1 MADSPTQPNKL
12 SFEEAFPDASKK
24 PSTSSGNV
32 SFEEAFPNAPQPGS
46 KRKLLDIDPE
56 GGALANVG
64 RFVGTG
70 TIKALSHLP
79 GFFGD
84 LEELAH
90 MAAPVPEWAARKLPG
105 IKEKSYSNI
114 LASYKNA
121 KDAKND
127 IFNVPGPP
135 SGQDIQNKIL
145 PYTGEYKP
153 PSGAGRTG
161 MAFLEAATPGVSG
174 PTQFVKTGLAKAA
187 EALKNYGTRTAIPQ
201 GMAGATGQVVGEQ
214 TGNPALAMAAAIA
227 AGKFGAVVPR
237 AVEARVFPKDMSER
251 IAGSS
256 LRESATDP
264 NSVQQQL
271 QSQPSLFPNMTP
283 TSAQL
288 SRDPGIAAMESSLEQ
303 SGKSYSSTSSPEAI
317 AARSTTAAKEQN
329 AAAFGEGVN
338 DVVETLNPNMQ
349 QNYGV
354 GSGSRQSSSTAART
368 VFTDLEKA
376 ADDAVKSKWLAI
388 PNFNVY
394 TKKVVEPLLD
404 YIGKLSPTRQRGLPA
419 DEIADLNK
427 YIEDGTSQ
435 IPLQYL
441 QDIRSKLLETARDN
455 PGTMIQFENNEI
467 ARQISKLIGDEKNV
481 VFGDAT
487 GAQRTSY
494 FEAVGETKNYHD
506 TYDVGVLKE
515 LNKESRGAAKIATDA
530 TLGKVLNSKNASQ
543 NLEQLRKATNNAIDP
558 NVSDYLVSKLTQDGT
573 KLVSP
578 KDVEKFIADNHSV
591 LKLIP
596 DARVRLEQIQA
607 MAEQH
612 AIATQLAKHAGNPTK
627 LLGVLSDNKDAI
639 NRIKLSNPDLAQKLE
654 QLENSAFY
662 MEQISP
668 TGAANLGILNKLESG
683 KTSTILHGKSI
694 VPLSGTLSALGL
706 ARAAQSGIPLSELAS
721 YLYMTTPIIGPA
733 AIPAVRE
740 TFLSGKVPQVTQQV
754 LQTARANPK
763 EMRRLMNLP
772 ELAQSPRIVTGYP
785 ALTGAMG
792 TAAGVE
798 RAEGQSTGGR
808 IGRASGGRA
817 VNHADMAEKLV
828 RQAERVKKVQGQGT
842 EALLDHQDDAII
854 SALEIAN
861 RHI

>member
-1 MADSPTQPNKL
+1 MADNSTQPDTF
-12 SFEEAFPDASKK
+12 SFEEAFPNAPNAPKK
-24 PSTSSGNV
+24 PLTPSGDV
-32 SFEEAFPNAPQPGS
+32 SFGEAFPNAPQPGS
-46 KRKLLDIDPE
+46 KRKPFDIDPE
-56 GGALANVG
+56 GGALANAG
-64 RFVGTG
+64 RFIGTG

-84 LEELAH
+84 LEDMIG
-90 MAAPVPEWAARKLPG
+90 MAAAAPEWAARKLPG
-105 IKEKSYSNI
+105 IKEKSYS
-114 LASYKNA
+114 
-121 KDAKND
+121 D
-127 IFNVPGPP
+127 IVALNRAAQDKAEFLPRPP
-135 SGQDIQNKIL
+135 SGQDIQDKIF

-153 PSGAGRTG
+153 TSGAGRTA
-161 MAFLEAATPGVSG
+161 MAFAEAATPGVSG
-174 PTQFVKTGLAKAA
+174 KTQLVETGMKKAA
-187 EALKNYGTRTAIPQ
+187 EALKNYVTRTAIPQ
-201 GMAGATGQVVGEQ
+201 GTAGAAGQVVGEQ
-214 TGNPALAMAAAIA
+214 TGNPALALAAAIA

-237 AVEARVFPKDMSER
+237 AVEARFSPKNMSER

-264 NSVQQQL
+264 ASVQQQL
-271 QSQPSLFPNMTP
+271 QNQPSLFPNMTP

-303 SGKSYSSTSSPEAI
+303 SGRTSSSTASPEAV

-329 AAAFGEGVN
+329 AAAFGEGVS
-338 DVVETLNPNMQ
+338 DVVDTLNPNMQ

-368 VFTDLEKA
+368 VFTDLEKT
-376 ADDAVKSKWLAI
+376 ADDAVKSKWGAI

-394 TKKVVEPLLD
+394 TKKVVEPLLA
-404 YIGKLSPTRQRGLPA
+404 YIGKLSPTRQRGLPI

-427 YIEDGTSQ
+427 YIENGTSQ
-435 IPLQYL
+435 IPLQHL

-455 PGTMIQFENNEI
+455 PGTMTQFENNEI
-467 ARQISKLIGDEKNV
+467 AHQISELIGDEKNV

-487 GAQRTSY
+487 GAQRASY

-506 TYDVGVLKE
+506 TYNVGVLKD
-515 LNKESRGAAKIATDA
+515 LNKESRGAAKIAADA

-558 NVSDYLVSKLTQDGT
+558 HVSDYLVSKLTQDAT

-578 KDVEKFIADNHSV
+578 KEVEKFIADNHSV
-591 LKLIP
+591 LEQIP

-627 LLGVLSDNKDAI
+627 LLGVISDNEEAI
-639 NRIKLSNPDLAQKLE
+639 NRIKLSNPGLAQKLE
-654 QLENSAFY
+654 QLENSALY
-662 MEQISP
+662 MAQISP
-668 TGAANLGILNKLESG
+668 TGAANLETLNKLQSG
-683 KTSTILHGKSI
+683 QTSTILHGKSI
-694 VPLSGTLSALGL
+694 APISGMLSALGL
-706 ARAAQSGIPLSELAS
+706 ARAAQSGVPLSELAS
-721 YLYMTTPIIGPA
+721 YLYMMGPAVGPA

-740 TFLSGKVPQVTQQV
+740 TFLSGKVPKVAQEV
-754 LQTARANPK
+754 LQKARAKPA

-772 ELAQSPRIVTGYP
+772 PLDQSPRIVTGYP
-785 ALTGAMG
+785 ALAGAMG

-828 RQAERVKKVQGQGT
+828 RQAERVKKVQGEGT
-842 EALLDHQDDAII
+842 EALLDHQDDAIV